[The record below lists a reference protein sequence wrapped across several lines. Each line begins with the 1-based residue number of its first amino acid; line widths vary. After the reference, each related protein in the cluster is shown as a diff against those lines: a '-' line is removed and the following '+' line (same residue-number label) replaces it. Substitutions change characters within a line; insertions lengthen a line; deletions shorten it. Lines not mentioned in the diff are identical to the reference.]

1 MYKVH
6 ICNKY
11 RVKLYLQTWDRVRF
25 DFFSSRSCPVFGI
38 DSLWDLAR
46 IGIDC
51 KMRLSCNWIDTGYG
65 VGHLL
70 HNNVVNL
77 KRIDNTRRSWNKSDQ
92 KGSVHK
98 EPY

>member
-1 MYKVH
+1 MSANLRLCSV
-6 ICNKY
+6 
-11 RVKLYLQTWDRVRF
+11 W
-25 DFFSSRSCPVFGI
+25 FF
-38 DSLWDLAR
+38 LAQDLSR

-70 HNNVVNL
+70 PNNVVNL